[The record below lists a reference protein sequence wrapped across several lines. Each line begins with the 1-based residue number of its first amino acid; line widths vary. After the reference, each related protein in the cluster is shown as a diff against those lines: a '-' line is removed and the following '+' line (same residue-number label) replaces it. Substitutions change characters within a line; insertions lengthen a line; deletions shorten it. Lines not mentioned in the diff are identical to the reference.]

1 MGKKVSPT
9 VVGVFV
15 LGAIALAVIGVLVFG
30 SGRMFRH
37 TQEYVLYFDR
47 SVNGLRVGAPVKF
60 KGVEVGAVTRIE
72 ISLSHRMMAPGHA
85 PIPVVIELDA
95 DRISERGARVTMT
108 QEGLDDTV
116 AQGLRAQL
124 ATESFVTGVLYIEL
138 DFHPGSPVNLA
149 HDPDITL
156 LEIPTLPTAL
166 EQVQTKAAEIISKL
180 AEVDYKHLVDTF
192 GQTLDGVN
200 ALVNSPDL
208 KAAIAKLD
216 ETVDHLNDAIAGVRR
231 FTDGLGGEVGPTA
244 KSLRLTAERA
254 QTALDDLRLQ
264 VEPGSPL
271 AYQLGRTLQDVGDA
285 ARAVRVLADEL
296 ERNPSVVVRG
306 KPTPE
311 VHR

>member
-1 MGKKVSPT
+1 
-9 VVGVFV
+9 
-15 LGAIALAVIGVLVFG
+15 VLVFG
-30 SGRMFRH
+30 SGRFFRH
-37 TQEYVLYFDR
+37 TQEFVMYFDR
-47 SVNGLRVGAPVKF
+47 SVNGLRIGAPVKF

-72 ISLSHRMMAPGHA
+72 LSLTHRMMAAGHA
-85 PIPVVIELDA
+85 PIPVIVELDR
-95 DRISERGARVTMT
+95 DRISERGGRVRLT
-108 QEGLDDTV
+108 QEGLDYAV

-138 DFHPGSPVNLA
+138 DFHPGSPVIVA
-149 HDPDITL
+149 HEEGVTL

-180 AEVDYKHLVDTF
+180 GEVDYKHLVDTF

-208 KAAIAKLD
+208 KAAVAKLD
-216 ETVDHLNDAIAGVRR
+216 ETVDHLNDAIAGVRSV
-231 FTDGLGGEVGPTA
+231 TDGLGGEVGPTA
-244 KSLRLTAERA
+244 KSLRLTSERA
-254 QTALDDLRLQ
+254 QAALDGLRLQ

-271 AYQLGRTLQDVGDA
+271 AYQLARTLQDVGDA

-296 ERNPSVVVRG
+296 ERNPSAVVRG

-311 VHR
+311 DHR

>member
-9 VVGVFV
+9 VIGVFV

-30 SGRMFRH
+30 SGRFFRH
-37 TQEYVLYFDR
+37 TQEFVTYFDR

-72 ISLSHRMMAPGHA
+72 LSLTHRLIAAGYA
-85 PIPVVIELDA
+85 PIPVIIELDRE
-95 DRISERGARVTMT
+95 RITEKGGNVRLT
-108 QEGLDDTV
+108 QEGLDYAV
-116 AQGLRAQL
+116 SQGLRAQL
-124 ATESFVTGVLYIEL
+124 AFESFVTGILYVEL
-138 DFHPGSPVNLA
+138 DFHPGSPVILQQEA
-149 HDPDITL
+149 GVEM

-180 AEVDYKHLVDTF
+180 GEVDYRHLVDTA
-192 GQTLDGVN
+192 GQALEGVS
-200 ALVNSPDL
+200 AIVNSPEL

-216 ETVDHLNDAIAGVRR
+216 GTVDNLNATITGVRT
-231 FTDGLGGEVGPTA
+231 FTSGLGNEVGPTA
-244 KSLRLTAERA
+244 KSLRVTADRA
-254 QTALDDLRLQ
+254 QAALDEVRVQ

-271 AYQLGRTLQDVGDA
+271 SYQLGRTLQDVGDA
-285 ARAVRVLADEL
+285 ARAVRALADEL

-311 VHR
+311 VRR